1 MPARSF
7 AVTFDYR
14 CPFARTAHEHVVAAL
29 QAGADWDVRFV
40 PFSLGQAHVAEG
52 ETDVWDEPAKDTGLL
67 ALQAG
72 VVVRDQ
78 QPDRFFDTHI
88 ALFAARH
95 DEGRHIREQEVI
107 HDVLRANRVD
117 ADARFEENVAVGPL
131 DTIRKEHEIALNE
144 HRVWRVPT
152 FIADDLPAGTRSV
165 FVRLMDRPRGDI
177 ELATKTVDR
186 ILDLVT
192 GWPGLNE
199 FKHTSIPR

>member
-7 AVTFDYR
+7 SVTFDYR

-78 QPDRFFDTHI
+78 QPDRFFDTHV

-107 HDVLRANRVD
+107 EDVLRANGVD
-117 ADARFEENVAVGPL
+117 ADAVFAEIAAGGPL
-131 DTIRKEHEIALNE
+131 DTIRKEHEIAVNE
-144 HRVWRVPT
+144 HRVWGVPT
-152 FIADDLPAGTRSV
+152 FIADDLQGESQSV

-186 ILDLVT
+186 VLDLVT

>member
-78 QPDRFFDTHI
+78 QPDRFFDTHV

-107 HDVLRANRVD
+107 HDVLRANGVD
-117 ADARFEENVAVGPL
+117 ADAVFARDRGRRPARHDPQGARDRGQRAPCLGRAHV
-131 DTIRKEHEIALNE
+131 
-144 HRVWRVPT
+144 HRR
-152 FIADDLPAGTRSV
+152 
-165 FVRLMDRPRGDI
+165 
-177 ELATKTVDR
+177 
-186 ILDLVT
+186 
-192 GWPGLNE
+192 
-199 FKHTSIPR
+199 